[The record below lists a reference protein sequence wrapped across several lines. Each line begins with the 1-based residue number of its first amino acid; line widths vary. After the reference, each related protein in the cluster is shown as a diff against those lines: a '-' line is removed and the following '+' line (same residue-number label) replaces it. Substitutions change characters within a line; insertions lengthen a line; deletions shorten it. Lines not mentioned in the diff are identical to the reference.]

1 MNLTYNHYSQWRCWK
16 SWAPPPP
23 GQGWGPFDKG
33 RARRLLGGNNS
44 QLQNRYLHLEAHDNM
59 TSNWLLVY
67 ATAQSVFAREHQN
80 CHPGLQTDESSTSL
94 STFDGC
100 ESLRT
105 LCRGEHYEFCSI
117 LQHDWTSESVMFW
130 GGLVRGDLPAVRFQD
145 ERLIPITRL
154 HAGPVGLGFY
164 LVHDNARLDVCQ
176 QFLDDEDATD
186 WLKHS

>member
-1 MNLTYNHYSQWRCWK
+1 
-16 SWAPPPP
+16 
-23 GQGWGPFDKG
+23 
-33 RARRLLGGNNS
+33 
-44 QLQNRYLHLEAHDNM
+44 M
-59 TSNWLLVY
+59 TSNWLLGY

-164 LVHDNARLDVCQ
+164 LVHDNARLDLCQ

-186 WLKHS
+186 WLNHS